1 MKKRSP
7 KTTSNTME
15 RSQLSTISKSAHLPM
30 RNDSAH
36 SHATLRPSDFY
47 QSSSKPAASSRATFT
62 SLDDFEIANLNKASL
77 ELLGRDLYEQHLED
91 TKYLERRREIQQHYR
106 SLVEYDRLRYITEL
120 ERINASFSFL
130 DRQDKLDREL
140 EERIHLQELKL
151 KKVQRRLN
159 RLARAND
166 LFGEVSNPLFHPEL
180 SALK

>member
-1 MKKRSP
+1 
-7 KTTSNTME
+7 ME
-15 RSQLSTISKSAHLPM
+15 RSQLSTIFRPADLPT

-36 SHATLRPSDFY
+36 SHATLRPSDFS
-47 QSSSKPAASSRATFT
+47 QPNGKPGPSNHATLT
-62 SLDDFEIANLNKASL
+62 SLDDSEIANLNKASL
-77 ELLGRDLYEQHLED
+77 EVLGRGLYEQHLED

-120 ERINASFSFL
+120 ERINASVSFL

-140 EERIHLQELKL
+140 EERIRLQELKL

-166 LFGEVSNPLFHPEL
+166 LFGDVSNPLFHPEL